1 MNRSENLTWKLRH
14 YMFVIPK
21 RPRRLTY
28 WTVCTSR
35 TERALFRNN
44 RWWGN
49 FDMWVNNEWV
59 DKRDMYWR
67 VTTDIG
73 YRTKTLRAHKVR
85 RALSRGEK
93 PQCRHIP
100 GEYC

>member
-1 MNRSENLTWKLRH
+1 MNRWENLTWKLRH
-14 YMFVIPK
+14 YLFVIPK

-28 WTVCTSR
+28 WTVCTR
-35 TERALFRNN
+35 KTERALFRNN

-49 FDMWVNNEWV
+49 FDQWVNNEWV

-73 YRTKTLRAHKVR
+73 YRTKTWRARKVR

-93 PQCRHIP
+93 PPCRHNP
-100 GEYC
+100 DEYC